1 MSGKRRE
8 LNSRAIIHHAPC
20 SSQPGEIVFSR
31 VRCNLLFRTLGMDK
45 VLSEKLSV
53 KYIGNSTE
61 KASRKR
67 KRSEKFKSQVKK
79 GVEMLMVR

>member
-1 MSGKRRE
+1 
-8 LNSRAIIHHAPC
+8 
-20 SSQPGEIVFSR
+20 
-31 VRCNLLFRTLGMDK
+31 MDK

-61 KASRKR
+61 KARRKR
-67 KRSEKFKSQVKK
+67 KRTEEFKSQVKK

>member
-1 MSGKRRE
+1 
-8 LNSRAIIHHAPC
+8 
-20 SSQPGEIVFSR
+20 
-31 VRCNLLFRTLGMDK
+31 MDK